1 MGRCIKHGVDNIDVW
16 YDCEEC
22 LNENVAWC
30 EQNKLSNSYEW
41 VELNIGNWDFSCCR
55 QKNYRRRI
63 KQNNKRL

>member
-41 VELNIGNWDFSCCR
+41 VKLNIGNWDFSCCR
-55 QKNYRRRI
+55 QNNYRRRI
-63 KQNNKRL
+63 KTKL